1 MKIFVTLLTKEKG
14 KTAANEWQ
22 NDNSDIIWALYNVY
36 KKIKTVIFP
45 HLLVNLFKHLL
56 KKSYK
61 SYKYLNKFI
70 IMIKTV

>member
-14 KTAANEWQ
+14 KTATNEWQ
-22 NDNSDIIWALYNVY
+22 NDNCDIIWALYNVY

-45 HLLVNLFKHLL
+45 YLLANLFKHLL

-70 IMIKTV
+70 SIIKTV